1 MYYRVEDK
9 YIIYEDQIAYLINRL
24 KEVMAYDEHS
34 SEDGGYLIRSVYFD
48 DVNDSALFENEGGV
62 DEREKF
68 RIRTYERDDSFIRLE
83 EKSKK
88 SGLTHKESAVISKET
103 ARGLLLDGN
112 MAERAP
118 VNSQVLLREDGFL
131 FKKLYARMNTALLH
145 PVTIVEYERQAFVEK
160 VGNVRITFDRN
171 IGASEYVDRFFERD
185 VYARPV
191 MESGAHILEVK
202 YDELLP
208 EYIQQILEIGSLQRT
223 AFSKY
228 TMARRNYEE
237 IGEIL

>member
-9 YIIYEDQIAYLINRL
+9 YIIYEDQIAYLTNRL
-24 KEVMAYDEHS
+24 KEIMAYDEHS

-48 DVNDSALFENEGGV
+48 DIDDSALFENEGGV

-88 SGLTHKESAVISKET
+88 SGLTHKESSVIRKDT
-103 ARGLLLDGN
+103 VDALLRGGGR
-112 MAERAP
+112 AELSPISSR
-118 VNSQVLLREDGFL
+118 VLLSEDGFL
-131 FKKLYARMNTALLH
+131 FKKLYAKMNTMLLH

-160 VGNVRITFDRN
+160 AGNVRITFDKN

-185 VYARPV
+185 IYARPV
-191 MESGAHILEVK
+191 LESGAHILEVK

-237 IGEIL
+237 IGELL

>member
-9 YIIYEDQIAYLINRL
+9 YFIYEDQIAYLTNRL
-24 KEVMAYDEHS
+24 KEIMDYDEHS
-34 SEDGGYLIRSVYFD
+34 SGGGYLIRSVYFD
-48 DVNDSALFENEGGV
+48 DADDSALLENEAGV

-68 RIRTYERDDSFIRLE
+68 RIRTYERDDTFIRLE

-88 SGLTHKESAVISKET
+88 SGLTHKESAVIGKDTVDCLLKDCSAARAAINSECLLKE
-103 ARGLLLDGN
+103 N
-112 MAERAP
+112 
-118 VNSQVLLREDGFL
+118 GFL
-131 FKKLYARMNTALLH
+131 FKKLYAKMNTSLLH

-160 VGNVRITFDRN
+160 VGNVRITFDKN
-171 IGASEYVDRFFERD
+171 IGASEYVDRFFEND

-191 MESGAHILEVK
+191 LPQGAHILEVK
-202 YDELLP
+202 YDEFLP

-228 TMARRNYEE
+228 TMARRNYEQ
-237 IGEIL
+237 IGELL